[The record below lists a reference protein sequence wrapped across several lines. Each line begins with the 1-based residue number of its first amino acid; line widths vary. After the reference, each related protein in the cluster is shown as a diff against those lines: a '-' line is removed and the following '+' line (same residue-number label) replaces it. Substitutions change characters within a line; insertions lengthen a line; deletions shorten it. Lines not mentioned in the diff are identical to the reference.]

1 MGRLSENSV
10 VNIKNKSHAVT
21 AQVLVPAAGADGE
34 IVSRGG
40 AFGGWSLYASDGR
53 PPYCYNLFGLQRFK
67 VHGEQP
73 IPAVEHQ
80 VRAEFAYDG
89 GGLGKGGTV
98 TLHVDGAKV
107 GEGRVEATVPMVF
120 SADDTTDVGSD
131 SATPVSDDYGPRT
144 SAFVGR
150 VRWVQ
155 IDLEADDHDDLISSE
170 ERLRIAM
177 TRQ

>member
-1 MGRLSENSV
+1 MWSTWPTPRATSSTF
-10 VNIKNKSHAVT
+10 SDPD
-21 AQVLVPAAGADGE
+21 Q
-34 IVSRGG
+34 GG
-40 AFGGWSLYASDGR
+40 AFGGWSLYTSDGR
-53 PPYCYNLFGLQRFK
+53 SVYCYNLFGLQRFK

-73 IPAVEHQ
+73 IPAGEHQ

-98 TLHVDGAKV
+98 TLYVDGAKV

-120 SADDTTDVGSD
+120 SSDETTDVGSD

-150 VRWVQ
+150 VRWGP
-155 IDLEADDHDDLISSE
+155 DRSGG
-170 ERLRIAM
+170 RRP
-177 TRQ
+177 